1 MFEAGNKLYKIPWG
15 WGGVKPVA
23 HGLRDQLGDTID
35 QFPDRKKSSQ
45 TEETIYWLI
54 S

>member
-15 WGGVKPVA
+15 WGGVKPLA

-35 QFPDRKKSSQ
+35 QFPDRKKKQSDRGNH
-45 TEETIYWLI
+45 LLVN
-54 S
+54 

>member
-35 QFPDRKKSSQ
+35 QFPDRKKKVVRQ
-45 TEETIYWLI
+45 RKPFIG
-54 S
+54 